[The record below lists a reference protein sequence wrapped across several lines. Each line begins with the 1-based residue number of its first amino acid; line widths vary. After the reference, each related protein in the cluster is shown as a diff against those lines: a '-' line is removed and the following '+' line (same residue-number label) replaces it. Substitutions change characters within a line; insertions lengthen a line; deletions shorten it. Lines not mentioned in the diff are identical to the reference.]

1 MKKEREEGEGERVQY
16 LPLKQLTEVNLQDFK
31 TALELYSSVKAIYH
45 TRVLYVFSLN
55 LWFVFLFFLIQLKY
69 PDDAHAGCAACLY
82 RMARDQEALEGTPS
96 PPFPPP
102 PPSNSLPSPFR
113 PLSLSPSSQSSMFSF

>member
-55 LWFVFLFFLIQLKY
+55 LWFVFLFFFDTVEIS
-69 PDDAHAGCAACLY
+69 
-82 RMARDQEALEGTPS
+82 RRRARRLRGMSVQDGS
-96 PPFPPP
+96 
-102 PPSNSLPSPFR
+102 
-113 PLSLSPSSQSSMFSF
+113 